1 MVSTYIEIE
10 YLTKSGETFNSTQK
24 VLQFGFSERYGC
36 DVVVVDEDSPMY
48 FGYPSG
54 NLLLSINFESQ
65 IACAKVI
72 SWRATCRDLYE
83 DFYY

>member
-10 YLTKSGETFNSTQK
+10 YLTKGGETFISTQK
-24 VLQFGFSERYGC
+24 VLQFVYSERYGC

-72 SWRATCRDLYE
+72 SWRPTCRELYE
-83 DFYY
+83 DFY